1 LLQAGKNEF
10 RQPFER
16 QDLQTRVPL
25 QRRIGQELP
34 FQLESGL
41 FWRQQNQR
49 QPLRIFEERAADFFQ
64 AQECFP
70 RASRTE
76 QKSRLHPTFVAQKSG
91 TVKEEGGAGAGADS
105 FFIAKAGLLCHKNQ
119 DMISVKSLSKT
130 YGAQVAVN
138 ELSFEVPAGQILG
151 FLGPNGAGKSTTLKM
166 LTGML
171 EPTSGTAAICGF
183 DLRQQA
189 LEVKRHVGFVPES
202 GAVFESLTGLEYLE
216 MVAALYAIP
225 EAPARERIKQ
235 FIAFFDLSF
244 ETLTDKLLGAYS
256 KGMRRKVVITS
267 ALLHNPPVV
276 FFDEP
281 LDGLDANAA
290 VGFKALIQTLAK
302 EGKTIVYSSHILD
315 VVERVCDRV
324 IIIDKGRL
332 LVDGRPEELVASHG
346 SGTLEQLFTQLTG
359 GTELQRRAEDFAK
372 TFRP

>member
-1 LLQAGKNEF
+1 MILLQHLTKRF
-10 RQPFER
+10 
-16 QDLQTRVPL
+16 
-25 QRRIGQELP
+25 
-34 FQLESGL
+34 
-41 FWRQQNQR
+41 
-49 QPLRIFEERAADFFQ
+49 
-64 AQECFP
+64 
-70 RASRTE
+70 
-76 QKSRLHPTFVAQKSG
+76 
-91 TVKEEGGAGAGADS
+91 
-105 FFIAKAGLLCHKNQ
+105 
-119 DMISVKSLSKT
+119 
-130 YGAQVAVN
+130 GAQTAVDD
-138 ELSFEVPAGQILG
+138 LSFEVPAGQILG

-171 EPTSGTAAICGF
+171 EPTSGTATICGF
-183 DLRQQA
+183 DLLREPI
-189 LEVKRHVGFVPES
+189 EVKRHVGFVPES

-225 EAPARERIKQ
+225 PEAARARIRQ

-256 KGMRRKVVITS
+256 KGMRRKVVITA

-290 VGFKALIQTLAK
+290 VGFKALIQTLAH

-324 IIIDKGRL
+324 IIIDKGRMQ
-332 LVDGRPEELVASHG
+332 VDGRPAELLVAHG
-346 SGTLEQLFTQLTG
+346 ADTLERLFTQLTG
-359 GTELQRRAEDFAK
+359 GSELERRAADFAK

>member
-1 LLQAGKNEF
+1 MILLQHLTKRF
-10 RQPFER
+10 
-16 QDLQTRVPL
+16 
-25 QRRIGQELP
+25 
-34 FQLESGL
+34 
-41 FWRQQNQR
+41 
-49 QPLRIFEERAADFFQ
+49 
-64 AQECFP
+64 
-70 RASRTE
+70 
-76 QKSRLHPTFVAQKSG
+76 
-91 TVKEEGGAGAGADS
+91 
-105 FFIAKAGLLCHKNQ
+105 
-119 DMISVKSLSKT
+119 
-130 YGAQVAVN
+130 GAQTAVDD
-138 ELSFEVPAGQILG
+138 LSFEVPAGQILG

-171 EPTSGTAAICGF
+171 EPTSGTATICGF
-183 DLRQQA
+183 DLLREPI
-189 LEVKRHVGFVPES
+189 EVKRHVGFVPES

-225 EAPARERIKQ
+225 PEAARARIRQ

-256 KGMRRKVVITS
+256 KGMRRKVVITA

-290 VGFKALIQTLAK
+290 VGFKALIQTLAH

-324 IIIDKGRL
+324 IIIDKGRMQ
-332 LVDGRPEELVASHG
+332 VDGRPAELLAAHG
-346 SGTLEQLFTQLTG
+346 AETLEKLFTQLTG
-359 GTELQRRAEDFAK
+359 GSELERRAADFAK

>member
-1 LLQAGKNEF
+1 
-10 RQPFER
+10 
-16 QDLQTRVPL
+16 
-25 QRRIGQELP
+25 
-34 FQLESGL
+34 
-41 FWRQQNQR
+41 
-49 QPLRIFEERAADFFQ
+49 
-64 AQECFP
+64 
-70 RASRTE
+70 
-76 QKSRLHPTFVAQKSG
+76 
-91 TVKEEGGAGAGADS
+91 
-105 FFIAKAGLLCHKNQ
+105 
-119 DMISVKSLSKT
+119 MISLQHLTKHF
-130 YGAQVAVN
+130 GAQTAVDAI
-138 ELSFEVPAGQILG
+138 SFEVPAGQILG

-171 EPTSGTAAICGF
+171 APTSGTATICGF
-183 DLRQQA
+183 DLLREP
-189 LEVKRHVGFVPES
+189 LEVKRRVGFVPES

-225 EAPARERIKQ
+225 QEAARARIRQ

-256 KGMRRKVVITS
+256 KGMRRKVVITA

-290 VGFKALIQTLAK
+290 VGFKALIQTLAR

-324 IIIDKGRL
+324 IIIDKGRM
-332 LVDGRPEELVASHG
+332 LVDGRPAELLTAHG
-346 SGTLEQLFTQLTG
+346 ADTLERLFTQLTG
-359 GTELQRRAEDFAK
+359 GTELERRAADFAK

>member
-1 LLQAGKNEF
+1 MIQLQHLTKRFGT
-10 RQPFER
+10 
-16 QDLQTRVPL
+16 QT
-25 QRRIGQELP
+25 
-34 FQLESGL
+34 
-41 FWRQQNQR
+41 
-49 QPLRIFEERAADFFQ
+49 
-64 AQECFP
+64 
-70 RASRTE
+70 
-76 QKSRLHPTFVAQKSG
+76 
-91 TVKEEGGAGAGADS
+91 
-105 FFIAKAGLLCHKNQ
+105 
-119 DMISVKSLSKT
+119 
-130 YGAQVAVN
+130 AVDD
-138 ELSFEVPAGQILG
+138 LSFEVPAGQILG

-171 EPTSGTAAICGF
+171 EPTSGTATICGF
-183 DLRQQA
+183 DLLREPI
-189 LEVKRHVGFVPES
+189 EVKRHVGFVPES

-225 EAPARERIKQ
+225 PEAARARIRQ

-256 KGMRRKVVITS
+256 KGMRRKVVITA

-290 VGFKALIQTLAK
+290 VGFKALIQTLAH

-324 IIIDKGRL
+324 IIIDKGRMQ
-332 LVDGRPEELVASHG
+332 VDGRPAELLAAHG
-346 SGTLEQLFTQLTG
+346 ADTLEKLFTQLTG
-359 GTELQRRAEDFAK
+359 GSELERRAADFAK

>member
-1 LLQAGKNEF
+1 MILLQHLTKRFGV
-10 RQPFER
+10 
-16 QDLQTRVPL
+16 QT
-25 QRRIGQELP
+25 
-34 FQLESGL
+34 
-41 FWRQQNQR
+41 
-49 QPLRIFEERAADFFQ
+49 
-64 AQECFP
+64 
-70 RASRTE
+70 
-76 QKSRLHPTFVAQKSG
+76 
-91 TVKEEGGAGAGADS
+91 
-105 FFIAKAGLLCHKNQ
+105 
-119 DMISVKSLSKT
+119 
-130 YGAQVAVN
+130 AVDD
-138 ELSFEVPAGQILG
+138 LSFEVPAGQILG

-171 EPTSGTAAICGF
+171 EPTGGTATICGF
-183 DLRQQA
+183 DLLREPI
-189 LEVKRHVGFVPES
+189 EVKRHVGFVPES

-225 EAPARERIKQ
+225 PEAARARIRQ

-256 KGMRRKVVITS
+256 KGMRRKVVITA

-290 VGFKALIQTLAK
+290 VGFKALIQTLAR

-324 IIIDKGRL
+324 VIIDKGRL
-332 LVDGRPEELVASHG
+332 LLDGRPDELVASHA
-346 SGTLEQLFTQLTG
+346 SGTLEKLFTQLTG
-359 GTELQRRAEDFAK
+359 GTELEQRAQDFAK

>member
-1 LLQAGKNEF
+1 
-10 RQPFER
+10 
-16 QDLQTRVPL
+16 
-25 QRRIGQELP
+25 
-34 FQLESGL
+34 
-41 FWRQQNQR
+41 
-49 QPLRIFEERAADFFQ
+49 
-64 AQECFP
+64 
-70 RASRTE
+70 
-76 QKSRLHPTFVAQKSG
+76 
-91 TVKEEGGAGAGADS
+91 
-105 FFIAKAGLLCHKNQ
+105 
-119 DMISVKSLSKT
+119 MISVQSLSKT
-130 YGAQVAVN
+130 FGTQRAVN
-138 ELSFEVPAGQILG
+138 ELTFDVPAGQILG

-166 LTGML
+166 LTGMI
-171 EPTSGTAAICGF
+171 EPTSGTATICGF
-183 DLRQQA
+183 DLLRQS

-216 MVAALYAIP
+216 MVAALYSIP
-225 EAPARERIKQ
+225 EESARARIRQ

-256 KGMRRKVVITS
+256 KGMRRKVVITA

-290 VGFKALIQTLAK
+290 VGFKTLIQTLAR

-332 LVDGRPEELVASHG
+332 LVDGKPDELVAGHG
-346 SGTLEQLFTQLTG
+346 VDTLEKLFTQLTG
-359 GTELQRRAEDFAK
+359 GGELQRRAEDFAK

>member
-1 LLQAGKNEF
+1 MITVQQLTKRFGT
-10 RQPFER
+10 
-16 QDLQTRVPL
+16 QT
-25 QRRIGQELP
+25 
-34 FQLESGL
+34 
-41 FWRQQNQR
+41 
-49 QPLRIFEERAADFFQ
+49 
-64 AQECFP
+64 
-70 RASRTE
+70 
-76 QKSRLHPTFVAQKSG
+76 
-91 TVKEEGGAGAGADS
+91 
-105 FFIAKAGLLCHKNQ
+105 
-119 DMISVKSLSKT
+119 
-130 YGAQVAVN
+130 AVDA
-138 ELSFEVPAGQILG
+138 LSFEVPAGQIVG

-171 EPTSGTAAICGF
+171 EPSAGTATVCGF
-183 DLRQQA
+183 DLRRDI

-225 EAPARERIKQ
+225 EEAARARIRQ

-256 KGMRRKVVITS
+256 KGMRRKVVITA

-290 VGFKALIQTLAK
+290 VGFKALIQTLAQ

-324 IIIDKGRL
+324 IIIDKGRM
-332 LVDGRPEELVASHG
+332 LVDGAPEKLVAERN
-346 SGTLEQLFTQLTG
+346 SGTLERLFTELTG
-359 GTELQRRAEDFAK
+359 GTELERRAQDFAR
-372 TFRP
+372 TFRS